1 MWLLG
6 LAVRKF
12 LFICSY
18 SLFSYQFR
26 DYVTTQ
32 EKESAGTWKIGG
44 LEPLGFLWAQHHMVP
59 SQEHTTPEYSW
70 KINLSGK
77 GQEKEGLQV
86 LSKESETKEQKY
98 KVGLYPH
105 FPAFYLNGK
114 GVSFEH
120 FASCFLL
127 RHLGT

>member
-44 LEPLGFLWAQHHMVP
+44 LEPLGFLWAQHHVVP
-59 SQEHTTPEYSW
+59 SHEHTTPEYSW

-98 KVGLYPH
+98 KVGL
-105 FPAFYLNGK
+105 
-114 GVSFEH
+114 
-120 FASCFLL
+120 
-127 RHLGT
+127 